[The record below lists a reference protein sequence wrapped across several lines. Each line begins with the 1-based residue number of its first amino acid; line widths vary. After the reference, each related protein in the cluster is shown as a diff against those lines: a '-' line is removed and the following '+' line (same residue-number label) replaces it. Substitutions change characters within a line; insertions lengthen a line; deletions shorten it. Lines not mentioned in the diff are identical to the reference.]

1 MAATPPTTTTASY
14 TDMKGDV
21 EAIGSHCQMAY
32 CHVLDFLPFRCESC
46 KGFVYRRTIVMPSLT
61 STAARFVS
69 TIGQSTPTNAPK
81 KANGHAKGTHEM
93 PRPVPSPRNPPFT
106 TTTSSATTR
115 HARRSSTH
123 HECPPR
129 NATPA
134 IAHTASSIGCPRTM
148 TVKM

>member
-1 MAATPPTTTTASY
+1 MAATPPTPTTASY

-46 KGFVYRRTIVMPSLT
+46 KAFVYRRTSVMPQLT

-69 TIGQSTPTNAPK
+69 ITGQNTPTNVPK

-93 PRPVPSPRNPPFT
+93 SQLAPSPRNPPST

-123 HECPPR
+123 HGCPLR
-129 NATPA
+129 NVTPA
-134 IAHTASSIGCPRTM
+134 TAHTASSIACPRTM
-148 TVKM
+148 IVKM